1 MRSSQRETTT
11 GGGGIGGSA
20 GRSCARGGM
29 YDVRVPDGEPQAAV
43 GCTIELDRIAELIMV
58 RETGEPTPADAVWVC
73 AVGETM
79 EGDTMR
85 LVCELQ
91 AAGVN
96 LKAVCCAPLP
106 SPSPPPRAMS
116 RGRTD

>member
-1 MRSSQRETTT
+1 M
-11 GGGGIGGSA
+11 
-20 GRSCARGGM
+20 CARGGM

>member
-1 MRSSQRETTT
+1 MT

-20 GRSCARGGM
+20 GRLCARGGM

-79 EGDTMR
+79 EGDKMR
-85 LVCELQ
+85 LVCRGRQGRL
-91 AAGVN
+91 
-96 LKAVCCAPLP
+96 LCAPPVSLP
-106 SPSPPPRAMS
+106 SSPRHVS
-116 RGRTD
+116 RSN